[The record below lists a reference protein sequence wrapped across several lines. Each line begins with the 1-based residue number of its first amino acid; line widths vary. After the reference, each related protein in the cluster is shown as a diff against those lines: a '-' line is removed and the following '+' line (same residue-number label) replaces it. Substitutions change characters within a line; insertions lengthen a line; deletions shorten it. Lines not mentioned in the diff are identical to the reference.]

1 MKENGF
7 FYFDKKV
14 FCNQKFRFSRIH
26 PYVAYELL
34 AVEFDWETN
43 WLKQVNEPY
52 YPCLKYRIPAD
63 KSIDGTNYFMIA
75 ESMST
80 SDIIQYMLRDS

>member
-52 YPCLKYRIPAD
+52 YPCLKYRISAD
-63 KSIDGTNYFMIA
+63 KNIDGTDQLVIA
-75 ESMST
+75 ESVPESGL
-80 SDIIQYMLRDS
+80 IYALRV